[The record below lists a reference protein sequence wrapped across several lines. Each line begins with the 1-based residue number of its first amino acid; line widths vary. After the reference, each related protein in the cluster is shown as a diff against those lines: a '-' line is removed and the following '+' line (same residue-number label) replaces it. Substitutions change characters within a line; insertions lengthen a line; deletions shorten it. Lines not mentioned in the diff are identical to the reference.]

1 MPSINPDDLDKV
13 FEWSLTTDPSVYLC
27 SQEPTTYTQ
36 ATSTY
41 ALANKLSWIGNIG
54 PRVPTG
60 RQLEIAAITSSN
72 PGTVTASGTATY
84 WAVVDADNSILRATG
99 ELDEPI
105 VLVSGSTFTLPPFA
119 YGIAQAITG

>member
-1 MPSINPDDLDKV
+1 MPWIQPDDLDKV

-41 ALANKLSWIGNIG
+41 ALANKSAWIGTIG
-54 PRVPTG
+54 PRTPTG
-60 RQLEIAAITSSN
+60 RQLEISAITSGS
-72 PGTVTASGTATY
+72 PGTVTASGTATH

-99 ELDEPI
+99 ELDASI
-105 VLVSGSTFTLPPFA
+105 VLVSGSTFTLPAFA